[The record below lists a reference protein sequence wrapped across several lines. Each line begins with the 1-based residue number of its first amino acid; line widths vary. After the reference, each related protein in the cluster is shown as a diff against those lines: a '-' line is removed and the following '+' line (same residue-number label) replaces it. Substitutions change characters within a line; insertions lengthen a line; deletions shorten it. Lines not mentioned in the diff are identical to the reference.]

1 MFSLVDEIDHAII
14 EQPDFP
20 CTLMQLQQY
29 NSNKF
34 KRRDTFD
41 LVTLKID
48 ESVLMYD
55 FSIAHSMNSYFSSL
69 FATGDNMQTY
79 PTHCLLVLLTRNL
92 YTVIVILVRSY
103 VTI

>member
-34 KRRDTFD
+34 KRRDTID
-41 LVTLKID
+41 LVLLKID
-48 ESVLMYD
+48 ESVVMD
-55 FSIAHSMNSYFSSL
+55 DSRIAHSMNSYFSSL
-69 FATGDNMQTY
+69 FTTKDNTQIC

-103 VTI
+103 ATI